1 MRTTPSWVPTAPDSQ
16 DPAAADPR
24 DPPSVRA
31 GNETSQ
37 VRAEIEIFRARVENS
52 GTGKL
57 PKSLRLPP
65 PWLKTLTPWCVN
77 CVNCDKRSKVKSWL
91 SKNFSLWKFCF
102 EAGFV
107 YNDICNN
114 RRKRKKNNCLRNFGF
129 RKNITTLLLL
139 TSTECQTNTY
149 LNRTYFTIKE
159 KQLLLFIISFQRT

>member
-1 MRTTPSWVPTAPDSQ
+1 VPTAPDSQ

-65 PWLKTLTPWCVN
+65 PWLKTLTPWCVS
-77 CVNCDKRSKVKSWL
+77 CVNCDKRSKVKLWL
-91 SKNFSLWKFCF
+91 SRNFSLWKFCF

-107 YNDICNN
+107 YKEIRSRNK
-114 RRKRKKNNCLRNFGF
+114 RRKRRKKQLSKNFGF